1 MFDRQEVGELSL
13 AFDRL
18 YARALGYGASFRHQ
32 NVLFRLGD
40 DPNLGRIV
48 RMVQWPSYVDPVLAR
63 YRNDPRML
71 AILSPLLGDDLKQI
85 INQMHWKPPGA
96 QAVEWGYHQ
105 DIRSRRPREAY
116 RSPATSYIQTGIAID
131 PHGEDNG
138 AMTMVPGSH
147 RLGELSAAGGPVM
160 DRALSDRDLVDL
172 GLDPGNVVHLRLD
185 PGDVAFWHLHTIH
198 GSGPNR
204 VDDRPALLSER
215 LRGRRELRSRRMG
228 VPGRRALPPRR
239 AGAGALRG
247 SLRTPRAALRGRIR
261 AEGARRPRPAHRG
274 RAPVAGFVTPH
285 RQRAGFAPP
294 AVLWN

>member
-1 MFDRQEVGELSL
+1 MDHLEHYHEHGYAVVKGVFDRREVGELSL

-71 AILSPLLGDDLKQI
+71 AILAPLLGTDLKQI

-131 PHGEDNG
+131 RHGEDNG
-138 AMTMVPGSH
+138 AMTVVPGSH

-160 DRALSDRDLVDL
+160 ERALSDRDLVDL
-172 GLDPGNVVHLRLD
+172 GLDPGHVVQLRLD

-198 GSGPNR
+198 GSGANR
-204 VDDRPALLSER
+204 ATIDRRFYLNGYVVAEHCDRGEWAFRGGEPCPLGEPVLVHYEDLHRRTEPHYVDEA
-215 LRGRRELRSRRMG
+215 
-228 VPGRRALPPRR
+228 
-239 AGAGALRG
+239 
-247 SLRTPRAALRGRIR
+247 
-261 AEGARRPRPAHRG
+261 
-274 RAPVAGFVTPH
+274 
-285 RQRAGFAPP
+285 
-294 AVLWN
+294 

>member
-1 MFDRQEVGELSL
+1 MDHLEHYREHGYAVVKGVFDRREVEELAV

-18 YARALGYGASFRHQ
+18 YARALGYGASFRHG

-40 DPNLGRIV
+40 DPKLGRIV

-71 AILSPLLGDDLKQI
+71 AILSPLLGEDLKQI

-116 RSPATSYIQTGIAID
+116 RSPAASYIQTGIAID
-131 PHGEDNG
+131 RHGEDNG
-138 AMTMVPGSH
+138 AMTVVPGSH
-147 RLGELSAAGGPVM
+147 RLGELSTGGGPVM
-160 DRALSDRDLVDL
+160 DRVLSDRDLVDL
-172 GLDPGNVVHLRLD
+172 SLDPGNIVHLRLD

-204 VDDRPALLSER
+204 AAIDRRFYLNGYVIAENCD
-215 LRGRRELRSRRMG
+215 RGEW
-228 VPGRRALPPRR
+228 AFR
-239 AGAGALRG
+239 AGQPCPLGEPVLVHYED
-247 SLRTPRAALRGRIR
+247 LHT
-261 AEGARRPRPAHRG
+261 RPE
-274 RAPVAGFVTPH
+274 PH
-285 RQRAGFAPP
+285 YVDA
-294 AVLWN
+294 

>member
-1 MFDRQEVGELSL
+1 MNDDHLAHYREHGYAVVKGVFDPHEVEELAR

-18 YARALGYGASFRHQ
+18 YAQGSSYRASYRHQ

-48 RMVQWPSYVDPVLAR
+48 RMVQWPSYFDPVLAR

-71 AILSPLLGDDLKQI
+71 AILAPLLGENLKQI

-105 DIRSRRPREAY
+105 DIAFRRPREAY

-131 PHGEDNG
+131 RHGKDNG
-138 AMTMVPGSH
+138 AMTVVPGSH
-147 RLGELSAAGGPVM
+147 RLGELTTAKGRVM
-160 DRALSDRDLVDL
+160 NRSLSDRDLVDL
-172 GLDPGNVVHLRLD
+172 GLDPADVVDLTLE

-204 VDDRPALLSER
+204 TRIDRRFYLNGYVVAESCDRGEWAFRDGQPCPLGEPVLVHYEDLHER
-215 LRGRRELRSRRMG
+215 PE
-228 VPGRRALPPRR
+228 
-239 AGAGALRG
+239 
-247 SLRTPRAALRGRIR
+247 
-261 AEGARRPRPAHRG
+261 
-274 RAPVAGFVTPH
+274 PH
-285 RQRAGFAPP
+285 YLEDA
-294 AVLWN
+294 